1 VATASVLPDLD
12 VEKIKRFCAA
22 RIPAEYADEVRL
34 EVTTRG
40 KNISIHER
48 RPPWTG
54 APGEWTTM
62 RIAQLRYEGDGGWT
76 LYFGDRYGRWT
87 MYFDLEPS
95 QPVDVLIKELSEDP
109 TCVFWG

>member
-1 VATASVLPDLD
+1 VAKASVLPDLD
-12 VEKIKRFCAA
+12 VEKVRRFCAA
-22 RIPAEYADEVRL
+22 RVPAEYADEVRL

-40 KNISIHER
+40 KNVSIHEC

-54 APGEWTTM
+54 APGEWTKM
-62 RIAQLRYEGDGGWT
+62 PIAQLRYDGVGGWT

-87 MYFDLEPS
+87 MYFDLEAS
-95 QPVDVLIKELSEDP
+95 QSIETIIKELAEDP